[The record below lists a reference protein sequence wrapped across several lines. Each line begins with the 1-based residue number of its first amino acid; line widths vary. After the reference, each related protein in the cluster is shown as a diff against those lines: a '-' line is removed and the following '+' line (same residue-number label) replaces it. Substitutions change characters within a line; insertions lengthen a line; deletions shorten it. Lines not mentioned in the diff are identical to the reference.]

1 MKIIINKKNLFVKF
15 ITIEDKKIFIYL
27 NENNEINS
35 FEIEIKDNKFNI
47 INENSINNIEKCNE
61 KINNFD
67 CFKTSKNDILI
78 YFFSDKFIQ
87 IYNLLKNKQI
97 IFTKNK
103 ENSSPKITSVLLT
116 EIDNKIYLIYLT
128 KNIKNTKQLIN
139 IIKFEYENFFN
150 EKLINL
156 EENDKEKVI
165 EKIKLLNNRILII
178 KYPANIQLYDLKD
191 NIFIAYS
198 KYGDNMIY
206 DIKPCKHI
214 FYGDC
219 ILGLR
224 YYNSDTKKVNIFYLR
239 PYSTEYKILKSLV
252 IRKLN
257 NELLNEGINEYKYHL
272 HHLNSVEIRLI
283 DRLLFLNKEEND
295 AYKLIENKKKQFYKK
310 LII

>member
-1 MKIIINKKNLFVKF
+1 LKIKKYL
-15 ITIEDKKIFIYL
+15 FIYL

-35 FEIEIKDNKFNI
+35 FEIEIIDNKFNI
-47 INENSINNIEKCNE
+47 INGNSISIIEKCNV

-78 YFFSDKFIQ
+78 YFFTDKFIQ
-87 IYNLLKNKQI
+87 IYNLFNKQI

-139 IIKFEYENFFN
+139 IIKFKYENFFN

-219 ILGLR
+219 VLGLR
-224 YYNSDTKKVNIFYLR
+224 YYNPDKKIVNIFYLR
-239 PYSTEYKILKSLV
+239 DYSTNYYILKSLV
-252 IRKLN
+252 IKKLN
-257 NELLNEGINEYKYHL
+257 NEFFNENLNEYIYHL
-272 HHLNSVEIRLI
+272 NHLNSVEIRLI
-283 DRLLFLNKEEND
+283 DRLMFLNKEEND
-295 AYKLIENKKKQFYKK
+295 IYKLIEKKRNFFS
-310 LII
+310 